1 MKVVRLL
8 DGGPTVR
15 GAEDYRRGFGEVYS
29 RVDYVVVSTDTVRAG
44 VTTELERG

>member
-1 MKVVRLL
+1 MVRLL
-8 DGGPTVR
+8 DGGPEIEDD
-15 GAEDYRRGFGEVYS
+15 EDYRRGFGEVYS